1 MQPCIILTMLRNFT
15 LGVRI
20 LVFAALTFKT
30 TISRAA
36 SVLSVDYGLS
46 KVDYSPMSDYQVTP
60 TGPNFGVSFG
70 SRSGMMEPE
79 IFFRS
84 LSAEGD
90 FIHDNAPNQFE
101 HLQKTYGLALKFY
114 LTKKFFFRFGY
125 SISRVNQ
132 RIINEVDQ
140 AVADQITSTYQMVAQ
155 KTYNGPVYGVGYNFF
170 DGKTFDIYSAL
181 SRTHILESGTEL
193 SVSAGIKFYFN
204 LGISSVF
211 KN

>member
-1 MQPCIILTMLRNFT
+1 MLRNTT

-20 LVFAALTFKT
+20 LVFTALTFKLT
-30 TISRAA
+30 SIQAA

-60 TGPNFGVSFG
+60 VGSGLGVSFG
-70 SRSGMMEPE
+70 SRTGMMEPE
-79 IFFRS
+79 IFYRS

-90 FIHDNAPNQFE
+90 FIHDNLANQFE

-132 RIINEVDQ
+132 SIVNEVDQ
-140 AVADQITSTYQMVAQ
+140 ATADQITQTYQMVAQ
-155 KTYNGPVYGVGYNFF
+155 KTYNGPVYGIGYNFF
-170 DGKTFDIYSAL
+170 DGKRFDVYSTL
-181 SRTHILESGTEL
+181 TRTHVLESGTEL

-204 LGISSVF
+204 LGFSSVF
-211 KN
+211 NK

>member
-1 MQPCIILTMLRNFT
+1 MSPCIILTMLRNFT

-20 LVFAALTFKT
+20 LVFATLTFKT
-30 TISRAA
+30 SIAPAA
-36 SVLSVDYGLS
+36 SVLSLDYGLS
-46 KVDYSPMSDYQVTP
+46 KVDYSPMSDYNVTP
-60 TGPNFGVSFG
+60 TGTNFGVSFG
-70 SRSGMMEPE
+70 SRTGMMEPE
-79 IFFRS
+79 IFYRS

-90 FIHDNAPNQFE
+90 FIHDNLPNQFE

-132 RIINEVDQ
+132 SIVTEVDQ
-140 AVADQITSTYQMVAQ
+140 VTADQITNTYQMMAQ
-155 KTYNGPVYGVGYNFF
+155 KTYNGPVYGVGYNLF
-170 DGKTFDIYSAL
+170 DGKTFDFYTVL
-181 SRTHILESGTEL
+181 TRTHILESGTEL

-204 LGISSVF
+204 LGFSSVF